1 MKLTAI
7 QNDRAAGVLLATAA
21 GDALGAGYEFTYPA
35 ADVAI
40 GMIGGGLGFAPG
52 EWTDDTSMAIGIA
65 QVTAAG
71 LDLRTAAGL
80 DAVAANWSRWYR
92 SSPTDIG
99 NQTRAVLSRRDGTAA
114 AMTRTASRV
123 PGLKGGNG
131 SLMRTAP
138 VALAYLGDPGAAVDA
153 ARQVSQLTHDDLQ
166 AAQACEMWTY
176 AIHHAVLDGNF
187 DGVRDYLDAHLETAA
202 YWNPLLDRAET
213 GSPEDFPKNGWVVD
227 ALLTAWWAIH
237 QSPADGPLHL
247 QRSLEFCVRAGHD
260 TDTTAAIAGG
270 LLGARWGAS
279 AVPARWRRVLHGYP
293 GLRARD
299 LVSLAIRAA
308 RGGQDDATGWPS
320 VPHLDY
326 AHLARGKVTEHPH
339 DPGVLVGDAG
349 AVPKVGPDAV
359 QNVDAVVS
367 LCRMGSEVL
376 PVEHVEFWL
385 VDAGSAE
392 NANLQFVIDDAARTV
407 RDLRDEGKRVL
418 LHCAEGMS
426 RTPSIA
432 ARYSMLL
439 GKNPEDV
446 RGITYALDGATTQVR
461 PNQEL
466 WAAALHG

>member
-1 MKLTAI
+1 MKLSAI

-21 GDALGAGYEFTYPA
+21 GDALGAGYEFTFPA
-35 ADVAI
+35 ADVEI
-40 GMIGGGLGFAPG
+40 GMVGGGLGFAPG

-71 LDLRTAAGL
+71 LDLRTSAGL
-80 DAVAANWSRWYR
+80 DAVAANWIRWYD

-99 NQTRAVLSRRDGTAA
+99 NQTRKVLAQRDSSAA
-114 AMTRTASRV
+114 AMARTASRV

-138 VALAYLGDPGAAVDA
+138 VALAYLGDPDAAVDA
-153 ARQVSQLTHDDLQ
+153 ARKVSQLTHDDPQ

-176 AIHHAVLDGNF
+176 AIHHAVLNGNF
-187 DGVRDYLDAHLETAA
+187 DGVREYLDDHPEAA
-202 YWNPLLDRAET
+202 GYWGPLLDRAET
-213 GSPEDFPKNGWVVD
+213 GSPKDFPKNGWVVD

-299 LVSLAIRAA
+299 LVILGMQTVAGNDPGR
-308 RGGQDDATGWPS
+308 WPTI
-320 VPHLDY
+320 PHMDY
-326 AHLARGKVTEHPH
+326 AHLTSGKVAQHPH
-339 DPGVLVGDAG
+339 DAGVLVGDAG
-349 AVPKVGPDAV
+349 AVSLGGF
-359 QNVDAVVS
+359 DAVVS

-376 PVEHVEFWL
+376 DVEHVEFWL
-385 VDAGSAE
+385 VDDGPAA
-392 NANLQFVIDDAARTV
+392 NANLEFVIDDAACTV
-407 RDLRDEGKRVL
+407 RALRAEGKRVL

-439 GKNPEDV
+439 GENPQDV
-446 RGITYALDGATTQVR
+446 KGAMPWVR
-461 PNQEL
+461 PNPDL
-466 WAAALHG
+466 WAAALSG